1 MSKTIAIYGV
11 QVVIGIIAL
20 ASGYAKLSGMDFVVH
35 HFEMLGLG
43 QGFRMIAG
51 SAEVFAGLCLLM
63 PRGGIVGALLLTS
76 VVVGALGVTIGHIA
90 SSVAAPAYA
99 RQYTVS
105 THQAVAGSCQN
116 ETGRPVVVRQ
126 RSEWDI

>member
-1 MSKTIAIYGV
+1 MSKTIAIYGA
-11 QVVIGIIAL
+11 QVVIGVIAL

-51 SAEVFAGLCLLM
+51 SAEVLAGLCLLL
-63 PRGGIVGALLLTS
+63 PRGGILGALLLTS
-76 VVVGALGVTIGHIA
+76 VMVGALGVTIGHIA

-99 RQYTVS
+99 QQYTVS
-105 THQAVAGSCQN
+105 THQAVAGSCLN
-116 ETGRPVVVRQ
+116 DSGRPVVVRQ
-126 RSEWDI
+126 RSDWDI